1 MLNRFGLGGLKNER
15 KNFVYFIVFSFWLF
29 VQIFYR
35 KYRGASKMLDWII
48 KQLTNFNLLS
58 FIAIVFFTT
67 MLSKANSTKLLKE
80 QSQELYNEIEE
91 LKDEIRGN
99 TRRQT

>member
-1 MLNRFGLGGLKNER
+1 MLNLFGLGGLKYER
-15 KNFVYFIVFSFWLF
+15 NIFICYFVFSFRLCNK
-29 VQIFYR
+29 IFYR
-35 KYRGASKMLDWII
+35 KFRGISKMLDWII
-48 KQLTNFNLLS
+48 KQITDFNLVT

-67 MLSKANSTKLLKE
+67 TLSKANATKLLKE

-99 TRRQT
+99 TRRQS

>member
-1 MLNRFGLGGLKNER
+1 MLNRFLLGGLKIAGTI
-15 KNFVYFIVFSFWLF
+15 VIYFYVFSFR
-29 VQIFYR
+29 VCNEIFYR
-35 KYRGASKMLDWII
+35 KYRGASTMLDWII
-48 KQLTNFNLLS
+48 KQITDFNLVT

-67 MLSKANSTKLLKE
+67 TLSKANATKLLKE

-99 TRRQT
+99 TRRQS

>member
-1 MLNRFGLGGLKNER
+1 LGGLKSER
-15 KNFVYFIVFSFWLF
+15 TNIIYFIVFSFRLCNK
-29 VQIFYR
+29 ILYR
-35 KYRGASKMLDWII
+35 KFRGASKMLYWIT
-48 KQLTNFNLLS
+48 KQITDFNLLS

-99 TRRQT
+99 AKGR